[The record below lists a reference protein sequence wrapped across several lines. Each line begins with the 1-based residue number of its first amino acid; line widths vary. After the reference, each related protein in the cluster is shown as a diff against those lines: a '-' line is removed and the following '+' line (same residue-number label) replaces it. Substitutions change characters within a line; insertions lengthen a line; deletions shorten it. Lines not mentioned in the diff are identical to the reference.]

1 MNSTILL
8 IINTS
13 LISVNTDRTD
23 YLCLNSDNDY
33 QLDIE
38 ENGDVQN
45 SFLDNDTDSDSL
57 DADFD
62 NKGSG
67 NK

>member
-1 MNSTILL
+1 
-8 IINTS
+8 
-13 LISVNTDRTD
+13 
-23 YLCLNSDNDY
+23 LNSDNNY